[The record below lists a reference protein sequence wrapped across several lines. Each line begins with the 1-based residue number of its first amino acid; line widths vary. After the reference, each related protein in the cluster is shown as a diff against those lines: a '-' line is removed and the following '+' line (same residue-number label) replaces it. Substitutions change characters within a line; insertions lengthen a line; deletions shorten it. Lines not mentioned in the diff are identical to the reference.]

1 MHHAYPITFLAMI
14 LAAVH
19 CVAGDRPPSREAKA
33 ILDKAERLE
42 LYSLEPDEKAAAVDP
57 DGGFHGWKIL
67 GQTTIKDANERKK
80 LLTAFYLGLKASKG
94 DIAKCFNPRHGIR
107 AKAGGK
113 SVDAVICFECL
124 QVVYFVGNANTKDTI
139 TESPQRV
146 FDEVLKKANVKLAP
160 GPTR

>member
-1 MHHAYPITFLAMI
+1 MYRVYSFTLMAML
-14 LAAVH
+14 LAAAH
-19 CVAGDRPPSREAKA
+19 CVAGDCPPSREAKA
-33 ILDKAERLE
+33 ILDKADQLE
-42 LYSLEPDEKAAAVDP
+42 LYSLEPDEKAAAVNP

-67 GQTTIKDANERKK
+67 GQTTIKDAGERKK
-80 LLTAFYLGLKASKG
+80 LLTAFYQGLKDSKG

-113 SVDAVICFECL
+113 TVDAVICFECL
-124 QVVYFVGNANTKDTI
+124 QVVYFVGNVNTKDTI